1 MEIQVKYGVTSYG
14 KIWTNFLAN
23 PIICRAGLYLSVY
36 GEGGLKRNKV
46 FWPEQLQKST
56 TFYRRKCRRKCK
68 ALCVCV
74 CVCARARASMCWGW
88 GQNQELLRVW
98 LKSQLCAL
106 ATPCP
111 SPWRVRLLP
120 FPIHVGAWRFFLQM
134 CNQRGCGFKT
144 TVRGGRSQGAKEPP
158 AWSQKNQSKELG
170 DTQPLP
176 PLL

>member
-1 MEIQVKYGVTSYG
+1 MEIQVKYRVTSYG

-23 PIICRAGLYLSVY
+23 PVICRAGLYLSVY
-36 GEGGLKRNKV
+36 GEEGWRETRSSGLNNSKKA
-46 FWPEQLQKST
+46 PPST
-56 TFYRRKCRRKCK
+56 EGSVEGSAR
-68 ALCVCV
+68 LCM
-74 CVCARARASMCWGW
+74 CVCARARASASMCWGW
-88 GQNQELLRVW
+88 GQNQELLRVC

-111 SPWRVRLLP
+111 SPWRVKLLP

-134 CNQRGCGFKT
+134 YNQRGCGFKT